1 MALIRHIG
9 QLAADMRMLYK
20 WHREDGHKRWKAFCK
35 TALCDGQT
43 KAAAACM
50 AVLCLAVVITIVLTF
65 GPGGF
70 FFNK

>member
-1 MALIRHIG
+1 MALIRHIA
-9 QLAADMRMLYK
+9 QLSADMRMLYK

-50 AVLCLAVVITIVLTF
+50 AVLCLAVACAIAWAF
-65 GPGGF
+65 GPYGGLF
-70 FFNK
+70 

>member
-1 MALIRHIG
+1 MMRHLARLAGNMHSLYRFFRRHGYSKARALQI
-9 QLAADMRMLYK
+9 
-20 WHREDGHKRWKAFCK
+20 
-35 TALCDGQT
+35 TALFDAQT

>member
-20 WHREDGHKRWKAFCK
+20 WHREDGHKRWKAICK

-50 AVLCLAVVITIVLTF
+50 AVLCLAVACAIAWAF
-65 GPGGF
+65 GPYGGLF
-70 FFNK
+70 

>member
-50 AVLCLAVVITIVLTF
+50 AVLCLAVACAIAWAF
-65 GPGGF
+65 GPYGGVF
-70 FFNK
+70 

>member
-1 MALIRHIG
+1 MIRHIG

-20 WHREDGHKRWKAFCK
+20 LHREDGHKRWKAFCK

-50 AVLCLAVVITIVLTF
+50 AVLCLAVACAIAWAF
-65 GPGGF
+65 GPYGGLF
-70 FFNK
+70 

>member
-43 KAAAACM
+43 KAAAACI
-50 AVLCLAVVITIVLTF
+50 AVLCLAVACAIAWAF
-65 GPGGF
+65 GPYGGVF
-70 FFNK
+70 

>member
-43 KAAAACM
+43 KAAAAF
-50 AVLCLAVVITIVLTF
+50 VGLLCLAVACAIAWAF
-65 GPGGF
+65 GPYGGLF
-70 FFNK
+70 

>member
-1 MALIRHIG
+1 MALIRHLA
-9 QLAADMRMLYK
+9 QLAADMRSLY
-20 WHREDGHKRWKAFCK
+20 RFYRRNGYSKAR
-35 TALCDGQT
+35 ALQIAVTCDGQT

>member
-1 MALIRHIG
+1 MIRHIG
-9 QLAADMRMLYK
+9 HLAADMRMLYK

-50 AVLCLAVVITIVLTF
+50 AVLCLAVACAIAWAF
-65 GPGGF
+65 GPYGGLF
-70 FFNK
+70 

>member
-1 MALIRHIG
+1 MIRHIG
-9 QLAADMRMLYK
+9 HLAADMRMLYK

-50 AVLCLAVVITIVLTF
+50 AVLCAAVAFAIAWAF
-65 GPGGF
+65 GPYGGVF
-70 FFNK
+70 

>member
-1 MALIRHIG
+1 MALIRHLA
-9 QLAADMRMLYK
+9 QLAADIAKLYK
-20 WHREDGHKRWKAFCK
+20 SYRCYGHRRWTAVCK
-35 TALCDGQT
+35 TVTNDGQT

-65 GPGGF
+65 GLGGF

>member
-50 AVLCLAVVITIVLTF
+50 AVLCLAVACAIAWAF
-65 GPGGF
+65 GPYGGLF
-70 FFNK
+70 

>member
-9 QLAADMRMLYK
+9 QLSADMRMLYK

-50 AVLCLAVVITIVLTF
+50 AVLCAAVAFAIAWAF
-65 GPGGF
+65 GPYGGVF
-70 FFNK
+70 

>member
-9 QLAADMRMLYK
+9 QLGADMRMLYK

-50 AVLCLAVVITIVLTF
+50 AVLCLAVACAIAWAF
-65 GPGGF
+65 GPYGGLF
-70 FFNK
+70 

>member
-1 MALIRHIG
+1 MIRHIG

-50 AVLCLAVVITIVLTF
+50 AVLCLAVACAIAWAF
-65 GPGGF
+65 GPYGGLF
-70 FFNK
+70 

>member
-9 QLAADMRMLYK
+9 QLAEDMRMLYK

-50 AVLCLAVVITIVLTF
+50 AVLCAAVAFAIAWAF
-65 GPGGF
+65 GPYGGVF
-70 FFNK
+70 